1 MSNLNLWDH
10 AFALIVFLVFP
21 AYSTLT
27 IKGVLEDIR
36 KRGERGLVSA
46 YKEVILTWIAF
57 AICVAAMWFI
67 FDREWDELGFRLA
80 GVVPL
85 AIGLALVAIFI
96 AVFTIPLRNMSR
108 SPERVGE
115 LERQLGDICLLMPR
129 SRTEE
134 SWFMGVSINA
144 GLTEELIFRGYLI
157 WYLEH
162 FVGLWWAA
170 AIAVLWFGLAHM
182 YQGLKQLPGILVVSF
197 VAVALFIHTR
207 SLLVPVLFHIFHD
220 VFQGYYIAKIRRM
233 SASTE

>member
-1 MSNLNLWDH
+1 
-10 AFALIVFLVFP
+10 
-21 AYSTLT
+21 
-27 IKGVLEDIR
+27 
-36 KRGERGLVSA
+36 
-46 YKEVILTWIAF
+46 
-57 AICVAAMWFI
+57 
-67 FDREWDELGFRLA
+67 
-80 GVVPL
+80 
-85 AIGLALVAIFI
+85 
-96 AVFTIPLRNMSR
+96 
-108 SPERVGE
+108 
-115 LERQLGDICLLMPR
+115 
-129 SRTEE
+129 
-134 SWFMGVSINA
+134 MGVSINA